1 MEMNTS
7 LISVAPV
14 SYYWQR
20 EDLLRFYADI
30 AESAAQVVYLGEV
43 VCGRR
48 HQMRLDDWLAL
59 AHTLRDAGKTVVLS
73 TQTLIDSESDRR
85 AMHKLVEKALAA
97 QFQVEAN
104 DLGAVRVLQ
113 GQSFIAGPHLNA
125 YHGGT
130 LSWLV
135 ALGASRF
142 VVPLEMSGSEL
153 QRLLAEI
160 PAGLQ
165 CELQVWGRLALA
177 FSARCFTARHF
188 RLQKDHCEF
197 RCIEHPDGLPLQTRE
212 QGEFLT
218 LNGIQTQ
225 SAHCLDLLAQAR
237 EAYALGVH
245 VLRVNPMSQ
254 GTLAAI
260 TALSTEC
267 HPDVPLPAGVGRCNG
282 YWFNRPGMDW
292 VETA

>member
-1 MEMNTS
+1 MTP
-7 LISVAPV
+7 LQIAVAPV

-20 EDLLRFYADI
+20 ETLLRFYADI
-30 AESAAQVVYLGEV
+30 ADSAAHVVYLGEV

-48 HQMRLDDWLAL
+48 HQMRLDDWLEL

-85 AMHKLVEKALAA
+85 AMHKLVEKALAG
-97 QFQVEAN
+97 QFQLEAN

-113 GQSFIAGPHLNA
+113 GHPFIAGPHLNA

-130 LSWLV
+130 LDWLV

-160 PAGLQ
+160 PEGLQ

-197 RCIEHPDGLPLQTRE
+197 RCLAHPDGLALHTRE

-225 SAHCLDLLAQAR
+225 SAHCLDLLAQAC
-237 EAYALGVH
+237 EAHALGVH
-245 VLRVNPMSQ
+245 VLRINPMSQ
-254 GTLAAI
+254 GTLEAI
-260 TALSTEC
+260 AALSTGK
-267 HPDVPLPAGVGRCNG
+267 PTSQALPSGVGRCNG
-282 YWFNRPGMDW
+282 YWFDRPGMEW
-292 VETA
+292 VEPA

>member
-1 MEMNTS
+1 MEMNIS

-113 GQSFIAGPHLNA
+113 DQSFIAGPHLNA

-197 RCIEHPDGLPLQTRE
+197 RCIEYPDGLPLQTRE

-225 SAHCLDLLAQAR
+225 SAHCLDLLAQTQ
-237 EAYALGVH
+237 EVQTLGVH

-254 GTLAAI
+254 GTLEAI
-260 TALSTEC
+260 EALHSGS
-267 HPDVPLPAGVGRCNG
+267 HARQPLPAGIGRCNG
-282 YWFNRPGMDW
+282 YWFDRPGMDW